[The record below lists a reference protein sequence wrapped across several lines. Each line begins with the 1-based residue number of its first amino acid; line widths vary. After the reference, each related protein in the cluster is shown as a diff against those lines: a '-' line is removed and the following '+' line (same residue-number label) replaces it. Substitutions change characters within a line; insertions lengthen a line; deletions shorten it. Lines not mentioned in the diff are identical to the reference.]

1 MILIGQYDS
10 PFVRRVA
17 VALRLYGMAYEH
29 RAWSVFRNEAEIAAL
44 NPTRRVPTFIADDG
58 EALTDSGAI
67 LDWLDELAGPE
78 RALIATAGPERRAA
92 LKVCALAT
100 GLGDKAVSLVY
111 EKLIHERA
119 TPMWVARCQAQIRG
133 ILDALEAD
141 RAARPADVWWF
152 GARIGHA
159 DIAVA
164 CVLRFLREAHPEA
177 FAPARWPALATHAD
191 ACEALPDFQAVAQP
205 FFVAMPET

>member
-17 VALRLYGMAYEH
+17 VALRLYGMDFEH
-29 RAWSVFRNEAEIAAL
+29 RPWSVFRNEAEIAAL

-58 EALTDSGAI
+58 EVLTDSGAI
-67 LDWLDELAGPE
+67 LDWLDELAGPQ
-78 RALIATAGPERRAA
+78 RALVAASGLERRAA

-119 TPMWVARCQAQIRG
+119 TPMWVARCQAQIVG
-133 ILDALEAD
+133 ILDALEVD
-141 RAARPADVWWF
+141 RAVRSAQAWWF
-152 GARIGHA
+152 GARISHA

-177 FAPARWPALATHAD
+177 FDAARWPALAAHAA
-191 ACEALPDFQAVAQP
+191 ACEALSDFQAVAQP
-205 FFVAMPET
+205 FFVAMPKS